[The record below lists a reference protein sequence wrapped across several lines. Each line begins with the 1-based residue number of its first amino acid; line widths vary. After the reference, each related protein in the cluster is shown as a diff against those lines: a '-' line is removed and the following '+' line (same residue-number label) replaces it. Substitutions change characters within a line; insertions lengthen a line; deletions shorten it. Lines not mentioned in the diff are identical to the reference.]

1 MRGTLAGVRIA
12 AASDHAGFHL
22 KLALVNHV
30 RALGHDVIDLGT
42 HSDESG
48 DYPDFGAAVGRA
60 VVAGEADYG
69 VCVCGT
75 GIGMSIASNKIN
87 GVRAAVVHDVSA
99 AKLAREHNDAN
110 VACFGARLIGPGEAT
125 DSIEAFLST
134 GFDGGRHAARIA
146 KIAELETKERA

>member
-1 MRGTLAGVRIA
+1 VRGTLAGVRIA
-12 AASDHAGFHL
+12 AGSDHAGFHL
-22 KLALVNHV
+22 KQALVNHV
-30 RALGHDVIDLGT
+30 RALGHEVVDLGT
-42 HSDESG
+42 HTEEAV

-60 VVAGEADYG
+60 VVAGDTDYG
-69 VCVCGT
+69 LCVCGT
-75 GIGMSIASNKIN
+75 GIGISIAANKIS

-110 VACFGARLIGPGEAT
+110 VACFGARLIGPVEAT

-146 KIAELETKERA
+146 KIAQLESKGT